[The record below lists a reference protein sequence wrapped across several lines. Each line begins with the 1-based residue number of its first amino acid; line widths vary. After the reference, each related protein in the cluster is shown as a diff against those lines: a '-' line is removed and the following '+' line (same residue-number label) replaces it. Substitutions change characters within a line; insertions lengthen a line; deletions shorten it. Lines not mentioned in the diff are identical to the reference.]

1 MHTTAWAGD
10 GLGAPACRVWLVG
23 LPGAGDPSRGLGGAE
38 GEAGIWG
45 AEGGGEE
52 GGLQCVVVSDGGEGP
67 ERGGRLGRGCC
78 GGLVRW
84 EECMLVLS

>member
-45 AEGGGEE
+45 AEGGG
-52 GGLQCVVVSDGGEGP
+52 
-67 ERGGRLGRGCC
+67 
-78 GGLVRW
+78 
-84 EECMLVLS
+84 